1 MRHCAVVVIVAGLGA
16 GLLSCTPSAPTL
28 ADCGGGA
35 CHVLVP
41 VNACVPAPKPDPLTV
56 QKENDIFWDL
66 DDAAKPLYQFRDNDG
81 VILKTADSDFYAPQ
95 AQMQNKKFKL
105 HDKNSKAQPGQQLRY
120 PYTIHIQQLV
130 SGNWVDCPA
139 YDPTII
145 NQG

>member
-1 MRHCAVVVIVAGLGA
+1 MV
-16 GLLSCTPSAPTL
+16 T
-28 ADCGGGA
+28 
-35 CHVLVP
+35 VP